1 MVFAGSVLMQKQ
13 FPHKED
19 CTKIKIMLAIVF
31 AGILLVAVTACQRQE
46 QQIGKIKQL
55 TVVTTLFPLYDFT
68 KTIAGDKASITLLLP
83 PGVEA
88 HSFEPKAGDMLK
100 VNGADLFIFTGKFM
114 EPWADG
120 LLKGV
125 DSKGLLVVDAST
137 GITLMEGEDKHHD
150 HGHGK
155 AEKHKEGG
163 HHDHGKIDPHIWLD
177 FGNAQKMVNTIRE
190 ALIAKDP
197 ANKDYYAK
205 NADAFIAKLAD
216 LDRLYEKSFSSCKK
230 SMFVHGGHF
239 AFNYLAKRYNLT
251 YISAYQGSPDSEP
264 TPKRII
270 NLKKMM
276 QDNNIQYIYYEEL
289 ITPRVADVLARETGA
304 KLLKLHGAH
313 NISKEEF
320 EKGITF
326 LSIMEENLKN
336 LTVGLE
342 CQ

>member
-1 MVFAGSVLMQKQ
+1 MKAKSL
-13 FPHKED
+13 
-19 CTKIKIMLAIVF
+19 CIIC
-31 AGILLVAVTACQRQE
+31 ILFLCVASIACQRQE
-46 QQIGKIKQL
+46 QQAGKTKQL

-68 KTIAGDKASITLLLP
+68 KNIAGDKASITLLLP

-88 HSFEPKAGDMLK
+88 HSFEPKAGDMLR

-114 EPWADG
+114 EPWVDG

-125 DSKGLLVVDAST
+125 DNKWLLVVDASA
-137 GITLMEGEDKHHD
+137 GITPMEEKGDHHTHGQGKGKMNDKEDRHE
-150 HGHGK
+150 HGK
-155 AEKHKEGG
+155 V
-163 HHDHGKIDPHIWLD
+163 DPHIWLD
-177 FGNAQKMVNTIRE
+177 FGNAQKMVSNILE
-190 ALIAKDP
+190 ALVAKDP
-197 ANKDYYAK
+197 VHKDYYTK
-205 NADAFIAKLAD
+205 NSDAFIAKLAD
-216 LDRLYEKSFSSCKK
+216 LDRRYRESFSSCKK

-239 AFNYLAKRYNLT
+239 AFNYLANRYNLT

-270 NLKKMM
+270 SLKKMM

-326 LSIMEENLKN
+326 LSIIEENLKN

>member
-1 MVFAGSVLMQKQ
+1 MKAGTIHSIILM
-13 FPHKED
+13 
-19 CTKIKIMLAIVF
+19 L
-31 AGILLVAVTACQRQE
+31 GLILLVAGSACQRQE
-46 QQIGKIKQL
+46 QQTGKVRQF

-68 KTIAGDKASITLLLP
+68 KNIAGDKASITLLLP

-88 HSFEPKAGDMLK
+88 HSFEPKAGDMLR
-100 VNGADLFIFTGKFM
+100 VNGADLFIFTGKSM

-125 DSKGLLVVDAST
+125 DNKGLLVVDASK
-137 GITLMEGEDKHHD
+137 GITLMQREDDHHD

-155 AEKHKEGG
+155 GEKQGKES
-163 HHDHGKIDPHIWLD
+163 HHDHGRIDPHIWLD
-177 FGNAQKMVNTIRE
+177 LANAQKMVSNILE
-190 ALIAKDP
+190 ALVVKDP
-197 ANKDYYAK
+197 GNKDFYTK
-205 NADAFIAKLAD
+205 NSDAFIAKLVD
-216 LDRLYEKSFSSCKK
+216 LDRRYKETFLTCKK
-230 SMFVHGGHF
+230 NIFIHGGHF
-239 AFNYLAKRYNLT
+239 AFNYLAKRYNLQ
-251 YISAYQGSPDSEP
+251 YIAAYHGSPDSEP
-264 TPKRII
+264 TPKRLIT
-270 NLKKMM
+270 LKKKMK
-276 QDNNIQYIYYEEL
+276 QNNIQYIYYEEL

-320 EKGITF
+320 EKGIPF